1 MTITITLSLYQQKYS
16 LLLLLFCNVPLCA
29 GPGGAEGG
37 FASRGAGSVLRRQ
50 APGRRCLP
58 GSPGEPG
65 HSGGGGPHAGR

>member
-1 MTITITLSLYQQKYS
+1 MTITLSLYQQKHIC
-16 LLLLLFCNVPLCA
+16 LLLLLFHKVPLCA

-58 GSPGEPG
+58 GSLGEPG